1 MAALALHD
9 TMNTP
14 LTTPAPAPPR
24 RLWALSLLLGLMAWG
39 SSAARHYLLQ
49 SNAYDLGLFDQWAW
63 LIGSGSAPISSM
75 EQVHVLADHGAWMLY
90 LAGGAYRILP
100 SIHWLLASQALALSC
115 TALPVWWLAKQAG
128 LKPRQCW
135 LACGIWWLQPV
146 VFNAALFD
154 FHPETWVMPA
164 FALALWAEREGRPR
178 LWFGLLLLMLGCRDG
193 LVLITAG
200 MAIDLAWRQRWRWS
214 LTAGGLSASWLLMLS
229 RWLYPLLRDGGGP
242 KAASRMFSHLNGE
255 PLTVL
260 SRLDWGGGAEYL
272 LLLCLPCIA
281 LWRRAS
287 LSTLLIG
294 LPLVLVNLLSASASY
309 RTLVHHYSLPLAV
322 VAVVACID
330 GLRRQPQSQR
340 GFPWMLCWATACWL
354 ALAKPWFFTG
364 PYLTRVP
371 QLQEVREAQALI
383 QPKNAVLTTSYLV
396 PQFSQRISIGFP
408 KTKLSALPATAVW
421 NVLLLNPNDPGWGST
436 RKVQKSL
443 LIQAKDRN
451 WSCQS
456 WPSGLELCR
465 APAAAEQQ
473 RHHGNAPSG
482 NRPTP

>member
-1 MAALALHD
+1 MISSPSND
-9 TMNTP
+9 TRRSRP
-14 LTTPAPAPPR
+14 QGCPP
-24 RLWALSLLLGLMAWG
+24 LLLGLSAGLGLLLWG
-39 SSAARHYLLQ
+39 VTATRHGLLQ

-63 LIGSGSAPISSM
+63 LIGSGAAPISSM
-75 EQVHVLADHGAWMLY
+75 EHVHVIADHGAWMLY
-90 LAGGAYRILP
+90 LAGAAYWILP
-100 SIHWLLASQALALSC
+100 SIHWLLASQALSLSF
-115 TALPVWWLAKQAG
+115 TALPLWWVAKQAG
-128 LKPRQCW
+128 LGPRQCW
-135 LACGIWWLQPV
+135 LVCALWWLQPV

-164 FALALWAEREGRPR
+164 FALALWAERNNHPR

-193 LVLITAG
+193 LLLVIAG
-200 MAIDLAWRQRWRWS
+200 MAIDLACRRRWRWS
-214 LTAGGLSASWLLMLS
+214 LAAWGLSIGWLLMLS
-229 RWLYPLLRDGGGP
+229 RWLYPLLRNGEGP
-242 KAASRMFSHLNGE
+242 KAASQMFGHLNGE

-260 SRLDWGGGAEYL
+260 SVLDWGGGAEYL

-287 LSTLLIG
+287 ICTLLIG
-294 LPLVLVNLLSASASY
+294 LPLVLVNLLSASSSY

-330 GLRRQPQSQR
+330 CLRRQPQPQR
-340 GFPWMLCWATACWL
+340 GMPWMLCWAVVCWL

-364 PYLTRVP
+364 PYLARLP
-371 QLQEVREAQALI
+371 QLQALGEAQALI
-383 QPKNAVLTTSYLV
+383 QPKDAVLTTSYLV
-396 PQFSQRISIGFP
+396 PQFSQRINIGFP
-408 KTKLSALPATAVW
+408 KTKQEIAAW
-421 NVLLLNPNDPGWGST
+421 DVLLLNPSDPGWGST
-436 RKVQKSL
+436 RKVQESL
-443 LIQAKDRN
+443 LIQAKDRD

-473 RHHGNAPSG
+473 HRRGNAPSG